1 MRMFSKYIRLK
12 DGTICDDIEKYLLD
26 EEGNYCEFRTFMGI
40 NEEVIIIPKDNIEKE
55 SDNLDDLVD
64 AYVAVLRKNKDY
76 EKDEYRVIGTRY
88 LPGIKKDYVDKGYSV
103 YGAIWNTLELK
114 FVTYMDKD
122 GKLKLL

>member
-55 SDNLDDLVD
+55 SDNLEDLCDEFIWDEQIICFSDKDKFHYENDDYIFDLDKEKIKEGIYAAVWTD
-64 AYVAVLRKNKDY
+64 KGLIYVARMNKDG
-76 EKDEYRVIGTRY
+76 E
-88 LPGIKKDYVDKGYSV
+88 
-103 YGAIWNTLELK
+103 WELI
-114 FVTYMDKD
+114 
-122 GKLKLL
+122 